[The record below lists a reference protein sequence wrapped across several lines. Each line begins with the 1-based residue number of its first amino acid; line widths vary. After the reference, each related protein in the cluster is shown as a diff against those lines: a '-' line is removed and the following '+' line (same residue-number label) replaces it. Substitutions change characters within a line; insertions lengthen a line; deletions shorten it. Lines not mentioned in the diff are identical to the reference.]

1 MNECARATERVPA
14 DMSTSDSAQE
24 VDDVKY
30 VTFGGTK
37 YAVPWNYRVT
47 SLPRSTRFTGIAKAF
62 NGTSAPTTGIKELA
76 SFNVSGRVADA
87 LRDRFCLPGVPVSMS
102 FQLMAKGDDKKTPF
116 VELKKI
122 TRRLQAYMVD
132 FAATEQIHEDMRKQ
146 LEKDLAKLHASVH
159 HASDEEDYAS
169 GYSRKR
175 RKTVQAQKIDLRLIQ
190 PVPPRNYKMPPLP
203 KEHEDIVM
211 IDLLVTILSNVDTNN
226 YFPAPKT
233 PVYTDRLNNDAAET
247 EIING
252 KATFVKKEDLDP
264 TTVMSAKMMANP
276 TLAEEYLDMK
286 ERAHTFANNKVVFS
300 RIIRQM
306 FDLGITF
313 AFHSESAQTIRYS
326 DITAVMKGSLGFWYS
341 ESITAVPEAPEPKEE
356 DVAGEQPYR
365 PQMSDYQSDGPFFEW
380 KVRRFLEDQS
390 EGVFLVGTVVGY
402 LPANAEDP
410 AQWRVILDVPGE
422 EPDEED
428 LYEDE
433 LLIAA
438 YAEYDNLSEEPSIA
452 DARQWYEQRLKEEA
466 AAESFGDEQQTHV
479 SQYVP
484 PTEGHSTANRDAAC
498 QWFERAKEAPN
509 EEEVIRCC
517 QRSLD
522 LCETEEARTLWTHLE
537 TYGPRSEHYA
547 NAKRVLD
554 ITGHLS
560 HARAGEILG
569 LQSHQTAPLQSNKA
583 AIKKA
588 YFALSLQLHPDKNK
602 ASNAEEAFKRMQSAF
617 EVLRFWM

>member
-1 MNECARATERVPA
+1 VCESEPT
-14 DMSTSDSAQE
+14 DMSAQE
-24 VDDVKY
+24 VVADVKY

-76 SFNVSGRVADA
+76 SFNVSGFLADA

-116 VELKKI
+116 IELKKI
-122 TRRLQAYMVD
+122 TRRLHAYMVD
-132 FAATEQIHEDMRKQ
+132 FVATEQIHDDMRKQ
-146 LEKDLAKLHASVH
+146 LENDIAKLHVSVH

-169 GYSRKR
+169 GYSRKKH

-190 PVPPRNYKMPPLP
+190 PIPPRNYKMPPLP
-203 KEHEDIVM
+203 KGHEDIVM

-233 PVYTDRLNNDAAET
+233 PVYIDRMNNDAAET
-247 EIING
+247 EIIDG

-286 ERAHTFANNKVVFS
+286 ERANTFANNKVIFS

-313 AFHSESAQTIRYS
+313 AFHSESAQTDFCFRHS
-326 DITAVMKGSLGFWYS
+326 DMTAVMKGALGLWYS
-341 ESITAVPEAPEPKEE
+341 ESITSVPEAPEPKEE

-365 PQMSDYQSDGPFFEW
+365 QQMSDYQSDGPFFEW

-390 EGVFLVGTVVGY
+390 EGVYLVGTVVGY
-402 LPANAEDP
+402 LPASAEDP

-438 YAEYDNLSEEPSIA
+438 YAEYDDLSEEPSIA

-466 AAESFGDEQQTHV
+466 SAESFGDEQQTHV
-479 SQYVP
+479 PQYVP
-484 PTEGHSTANRDAAC
+484 PTDGHSTANRDAAC
-498 QWFERAKEAPN
+498 QWFEKAKQAN
-509 EEEVIRCC
+509 EEDAIRFCR
-517 QRSLD
+517 RSLD
-522 LCETEEARTLWTHLE
+522 LCETDEARTLWTHLE

-588 YFALSLQLHPDKNK
+588 YIALSLQLHPDKNK

-617 EVLRFWM
+617 GVLRFWM